1 MAKNGRVLAVLVGLS
16 GPGEAWHWRG
26 CGSPHLKRWMQQGP
40 RPSAKPSKRWRQL
53 ASLWTGGAF
62 GDFLSFW
69 LLKCNPKIDSLGKK
83 NQNASRWSKKSW
95 FTPPEK
101 KEEFHEGW
109 AFQLCHCSWLEGISR
124 YIKWKALT
132 APNAPFRQPLDE
144 LLMQFPPEPWFL
156 QKSYDSNSS
165 VVGVTD
171 LVHNCLS

>member
-95 FTPPEK
+95 FTPHPK
-101 KEEFHEGW
+101 KKKSFMRDELSSY
-109 AFQLCHCSWLEGISR
+109 AIVVDLKVYQGISSER
-124 YIKWKALT
+124 PWLPLMRLSGSHWMNSSCNFPLNLGFCRKAMILI
-132 APNAPFRQPLDE
+132 LLLWE
-144 LLMQFPPEPWFL
+144 LLI
-156 QKSYDSNSS
+156 
-165 VVGVTD
+165 
-171 LVHNCLS
+171 